1 MVKVIIADDHPIF
14 RRGLKQIIEED
25 KDIKVA
31 DEAGNFCE
39 LIKKISQNDYDV
51 AIVDITMP
59 GKIGLDGIKDIK
71 TLKPELPI
79 LILSMHS
86 EERYGVSAIK
96 VGASGYLQKS
106 EVPEKL
112 IEAIRKIHLGQKFIS
127 PNLAELI
134 ADSISPKPYK
144 NPNISLSDRE
154 YQVMSLT
161 VSGKT
166 VKEIAG
172 ELFISIQSVST
183 YRARI
188 LTKLHLNNTAELI
201 HYAVESHLV
210 DL

>member
-25 KDIKVA
+25 KDIKVV
-31 DEAGNFCE
+31 DEAGNFSE

-71 TLKPELPI
+71 TLKPGLPI

-106 EVPEKL
+106 EVPEQL
-112 IEAIRKIHLGQKFIS
+112 IEAIRKINLGQKFIS

-144 NPNISLSDRE
+144 NPDISLSDRE

-166 VKEIAG
+166 VKEIAK

-201 HYAVESHLV
+201 HYAVERHLV